1 MTIVPMVRNRYAA
14 PVSSWRKPAW
24 SNRAKNRAVIVASQ
38 AALKVVSRLSE
49 RTMRLAAGG
58 RSLTVEGNTLDPML
72 QLLRI
77 GQRVMGLQGLVDGD
91 VDQARTYVR
100 STAGVIAGADI
111 GVEVENL
118 TIPGPAGP
126 IPARH
131 YRPPDSQ
138 GAPLLVYIH
147 GGGFVIADLDVY
159 DGVCRLIARDAGVHV
174 LSVDYRLAP
183 EHKAPA
189 ALDDSY
195 AAYRWAVVHAADLGA
210 DPNRVAVGG
219 DSAGGNL
226 AAGVCLRAR
235 DDNALAPFLQLLI
248 YPMVDATGSTRSEK
262 LFRSG
267 FFLTERDIAW
277 FVDNYL
283 GGSGLEP
290 TDPRVSPRFAEDL
303 SGLPLALVVTAGFDP
318 LRDQGDD
325 YAKALRDAGVPV
337 DHRSFGS
344 MTHMFVNYAL
354 LGGGCARAMA
364 EVNSALRAHLVHA

>member
-1 MTIVPMVRNRYAA
+1 
-14 PVSSWRKPAW
+14 
-24 SNRAKNRAVIVASQ
+24 
-38 AALKVVSRLSE
+38 
-49 RTMRLAAGG
+49 MRLAAGG

-77 GQRVMGLQGLVDGD
+77 GQRTMGLQGLVDGG

-100 STAGVIAGADI
+100 STARVMDGADI

-131 YRPPDSQ
+131 YRPADSQ

-195 AAYRWAVVHAADLGA
+195 AAYRWAAAHADELGA

-235 DDNALAPFLQLLI
+235 DDRSRDDNAPTPFLQLLI
-248 YPMVDATGSTRSEK
+248 YPMVDATGSTRSET
-262 LFRSG
+262 LFGSG

-277 FVDNYL
+277 FVDKYL

-325 YAKALRDAGVPV
+325 YAYALRAAGVPV
-337 DHRSFGS
+337 DHRRLGS
-344 MTHMFVNYAL
+344 MTHMFINYAL

-364 EVNSALRAHLVHA
+364 EVNSALRAHLVHG

>member
-1 MTIVPMVRNRYAA
+1 
-14 PVSSWRKPAW
+14 
-24 SNRAKNRAVIVASQ
+24 
-38 AALKVVSRLSE
+38 
-49 RTMRLAAGG
+49 MRLAAGG

-138 GAPLLVYIH
+138 GAPLLVYLH

-318 LRDQGDD
+318 LRDQGDN